1 MVKGDQITFL
11 RIVLRFPW
19 HMLLLAG
26 VLVTVGALALYSA
39 SEGSWSPW
47 AGRHAVR
54 GGVGA
59 GIMLALAFIDFRI
72 LRLWAYPLFIAS
84 IGVLVAL
91 LFVGSGNGVARWI
104 SIGGFTFQ
112 PSEPAK
118 IALILALAKYFN
130 DLQPERIRN
139 ILTYLPPLVMIAIPF
154 VLVIEQPDLGTAL
167 ALALGGLTILFVA
180 GMPWRYIGLA
190 FIGVASAVPVLWSQ
204 LRAYQKERVMTF
216 LNPDTDA
223 LGAGYQIIQSK
234 IALGSGGIFGKG
246 FLMGSQSQLNYL
258 PEKQTDFV
266 FTMIGEEFGLVGNL
280 FILAIYLLMIGAI
293 IAASFRVGSRF
304 AQLSLVGIATMLF
317 LYVFVNVAMVTG
329 LLPVVGAPLPLISY
343 GGTAMLTVFVG
354 LGVVTSACIHDRP
367 APD

>member
-1 MVKGDQITFL
+1 MGNDQITL
-11 RIVLRFPW
+11 LKILLRFPW
-19 HMLLLAG
+19 HMLILAA
-26 VLVTVGALALYSA
+26 VLVAVGAMALYSA

-47 AGRHAVR
+47 AGRHAIR
-54 GGVGA
+54 GGVGV
-59 GIMLALAFIDFRI
+59 GIMVVLAFIDFRF
-72 LRLWAYPLFIAS
+72 LRMWAYPLFIVTV
-84 IGVLVAL
+84 GVLVAL

-104 SIGGFTFQ
+104 TVGGFTFQ

-130 DLQPERIRN
+130 DLQPDRVRN
-139 ILTYLPPLVMIAIPF
+139 ILTYLPPLVMIAVPF

-180 GMPWRYIGLA
+180 GMPWRYMALA
-190 FIGVASAVPVLWSQ
+190 TAGVAAAVPVLWTLLHDYQ
-204 LRAYQKERVMTF
+204 RARVMTF
-216 LNPDTDA
+216 LDPDSDV
-223 LGAGYQIIQSK
+223 LGAGYQITQSK

-266 FTMIGEEFGLVGNL
+266 FTMIGEEFGLVGNM
-280 FILAIYLLMIGAI
+280 FILSIYLLMIGAI
-293 IAASFRVGSRF
+293 ITASFRVGSRF
-304 AQLSLVGIATMLF
+304 AQLSLVGIATMMF

-343 GGTAMLTVFVG
+343 GGTAMLTIFVG

-367 APD
+367 VSE